1 MRLENRVEAQ
11 SRPPSITGA
20 ASAVHKWL
28 ALLLML
34 PILFWFASGL
44 FFALS
49 PIEQVRSEHL
59 MAQAPV
65 RQVALSKAAAGLKR
79 LAEQGVDTAD
89 RVELRTLLGTPVA
102 LINRGKDRPVLYDL
116 GSGKRLSPLPAATAM
131 AIARRDYNGT
141 ATIARVVAVTQAS
154 TEYRGA
160 LPAWEV
166 RLAGD
171 AGLSIY
177 VAADT
182 GIVTARRSQLWRVYD
197 FLWGLHILDPGE
209 HQNFNTLL
217 LVLAVG
223 SSMIL
228 LISGIVLIPERL
240 GWLARWK
247 RARRR

>member
-1 MRLENRVEAQ
+1 M
-11 SRPPSITGA
+11 SITRT
-20 ASAVHKWL
+20 ASTVHKWL
-28 ALLLML
+28 SLLVVV
-34 PILFWFASGL
+34 PILFWFLSGL

-49 PIEQVRSEHL
+49 PIEQVRSEQF
-59 MAQAPV
+59 MANAPAQ
-65 RQVALSKAAAGLKR
+65 QVALGKAAAGLKR

-89 RVELRTLLGTPVA
+89 RVDLRMLLGTPVA

-116 GSGKRLSPLPAATAM
+116 ETGKRLSPLPAATAM
-131 AIARRDYNGT
+131 AIARRDYSGT
-141 ATIARVVAVTQAS
+141 ATIARVVAIAQPS

-182 GIVTARRSQLWRVYD
+182 GMVTARRSQLWRFYD
-197 FLWGLHILDPGE
+197 FLWGLHILDLGE
-209 HQNFNTLL
+209 HQNFNTWL

-247 RARRR
+247 RARGR